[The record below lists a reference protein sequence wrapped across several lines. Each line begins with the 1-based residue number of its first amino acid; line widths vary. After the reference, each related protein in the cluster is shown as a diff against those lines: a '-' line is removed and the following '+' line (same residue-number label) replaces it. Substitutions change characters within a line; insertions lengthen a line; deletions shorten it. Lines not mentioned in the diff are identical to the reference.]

1 MNHTSATP
9 SATSQPVWCWRDGVR
24 RAALDE
30 LAEEIPVAFEYNG
43 VPFAVLMASPAD
55 LEDLA
60 LGFTLSEGIARADQF
75 EAVQVWTGA
84 GTARLSIEIATPA
97 LEPLLAQRQRNLIGR
112 TGCGLCGTESLSGV
126 LRPLPDLRGRGP
138 LLAPEALERALADLE
153 PLQALR
159 KRTGATHAAAWCH
172 ADGSIDCVRE
182 DVGRHN
188 ALDKL
193 IGSLAART
201 IDPAS
206 GFALVSSRAS
216 FEMVQKA
223 ATFGITVLAAV
234 SAPTKLGV
242 SLANQCGQTLIG
254 FARGRSFTAYSA
266 AGRMAGLQ
274 PVHTPQTNKPHSR
287 SRASKPSSTT
297 PTPN

>member
-1 MNHTSATP
+1 MRSNLAGLSA
-9 SATSQPVWCWRDGVR
+9 QPVWCWRGGVR
-24 RAALDE
+24 RAAQDE
-30 LAEEIPVAFEYNG
+30 LAEEIPVSFEYNA

-55 LEDLA
+55 LKDLA
-60 LGFTLSEGIARADQF
+60 LGFTLSEGIALADQI

-84 GTARLSIEIATPA
+84 GTARLSIEITTPA
-97 LEPLLAQRQRNLIGR
+97 LEPLLAQRQRNLAGR
-112 TGCGLCGTESLSGV
+112 TGCGLCGTESLAGV

-138 LLAPEALERALADLE
+138 RLTPLSIERALAELE

-172 ADGSIDCVRE
+172 ADGSIDSVRE

-193 IGSLAART
+193 IGSLAERA

-223 ATFGITVLAAV
+223 ATFGITVLVAV

-242 SLANQCGQTLIG
+242 SLAQQCGQTLIG
-254 FARGRSFTAYSA
+254 FARARSFSAYSA
-266 AGRMAGLQ
+266 AGRISNLQ
-274 PVHTPQTNKPHSR
+274 LPHTPLIRTAHSHDPAHEL
-287 SRASKPSSTT
+287 SFTT
-297 PTPN
+297 PAPN